1 MRTTYREKRYACGE
15 YLDVYIYPVYS
26 QISKAGK
33 RGKRKASS
41 PAQKKLNQ
49 RHREEK
55 LVRLLHANFTP
66 YDLEIHLTYEIQ
78 PESPEEAARLVRNF
92 IRRVQRARKRLE
104 LPPLKYIVVT
114 ERGSKNGRYHHHVT
128 LSGGMDRDELESL
141 WGLGYAN
148 SRRLQF
154 TESGLAGLGHY
165 IVKDPVGKKA
175 WCASKNLIDP
185 EPKTRDGRIS
195 GRQADELAR
204 DTTNNA
210 EFEKLYPGYFL
221 SEAGAWHNDI
231 NGGRYI
237 VARFYRRDGVFIKPK
252 RKRRQKE

>member
-1 MRTTYREKRYACGE
+1 MKTVYREKRYYCGE
-15 YLDVYIYPVYS
+15 YLDVYIYPTYRQGRS
-26 QISKAGK
+26 
-33 RGKRKASS
+33 RGKRSKPTSA
-41 PAQKKLNQ
+41 AQAKLNQ

-66 YDLEIHLTYEIQ
+66 DDLEIHLTYQHQ
-78 PESPEEAARLVRNF
+78 PESPEEAQRLLRNY
-92 IRRVQRARKRLE
+92 IRRVQRARKKQG
-104 LPPLKYIVVT
+104 LPPLKYIAVT
-114 ERGSKNGRYHHHVT
+114 EKGSKNGRYHHHVT
-128 LSGGMDRDELESL
+128 LSGGMDRDELEKL

-165 IVKDPVGKKA
+165 IVKSPLYTRA
-175 WCASKNLIDP
+175 WNASKNLIDP

-195 GRQADELAR
+195 GRRAEELVR

-210 EFEKLYPGYFL
+210 EYEKLYPGYFL
-221 SEAGAWHNDI
+221 ADAGAWHNDV
-231 NGGRYI
+231 NGGKYI

-252 RKRRQKE
+252 RRKRK

>member
-15 YLDVYIYPVYS
+15 YLDVYIYPVFS
-26 QISKAGK
+26 QISKTGR
-33 RGKRKASS
+33 RGKRRASS
-41 PAQKKLNQ
+41 EAQKKLNQ

-66 YDLEIHLTYEIQ
+66 DDLEIHLTYETQ

-92 IRRVQRARKRLE
+92 IRRVQRARKKQG

-154 TESGLAGLGHY
+154 TESGLSGLGHY

-175 WCASKNLIDP
+175 WNASKNLIDP

-195 GRQADELAR
+195 GRQADELAK

-252 RKRRQKE
+252 RKRRKKE